1 MKISTGTGDDGTT
14 GLFSGAR
21 VPKTHPR
28 VAAFGAIDEANSLL
42 GAARASAPQAEVGV
56 LLEAL
61 QRQLFK
67 LGADLATPGGAGTVE
82 RIGDRDIRWLEEE
95 TDRIAARVPPLTGF
109 VLPGGTGAAAQ
120 IHVARAVARR
130 AEREAILVGDCSRDV
145 LVYMNRLSDF
155 LFMLALLENHLA
167 GRAETGWR
175 P

>member
-14 GLFSGAR
+14 GLFSGER

-28 VAAFGAIDEANSLL
+28 VAAIGATDEANSLL
-42 GAARASAPQAEVGV
+42 GVARASAPQAEVGAM
-56 LLEAL
+56 LEAL

-67 LGADLATPGGAGTVE
+67 LGADLATVGDYGNIE
-82 RIGDRDIRWLEEE
+82 RIGAPDIRWLEEE
-95 TDRIAARVPPLTGF
+95 TDRIAARVPPLKVF

-120 IHVARAVARR
+120 IHVARAVVRR
-130 AEREAILVGDCSRDV
+130 AEREAILAGDCSRDV

-167 GRAETGWR
+167 GRAETAWR